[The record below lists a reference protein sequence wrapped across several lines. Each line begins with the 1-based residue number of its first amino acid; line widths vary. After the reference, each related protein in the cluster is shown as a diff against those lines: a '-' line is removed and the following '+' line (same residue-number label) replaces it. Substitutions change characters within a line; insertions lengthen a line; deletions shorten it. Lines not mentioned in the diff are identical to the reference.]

1 MLEAGGHDR
10 EASSVESL
18 GDGRQLEDD
27 VFALPALLQHPEH
40 ARQLALG
47 TLDAID
53 LRSHLGGHELH
64 PIEFAAGTSLVVIAV
79 TSMTAPVAR
88 LGAGLSPDWNV
99 GLVLTAAAAI
109 GGLAGATLA
118 NRIDAR
124 RLGSAFTAVV
134 IGVGVYT
141 AIRAVPALA

>member
-1 MLEAGGHDR
+1 MLITATLVGLLAGF
-10 EASSVESL
+10 L
-18 GDGRQLEDD
+18 GVGGGFL
-27 VFALPALLQHPEH
+27 VVPALM
-40 ARQLALG
+40 LAL
-47 TLDAID
+47 AM
-53 LRSHLGGHELH
+53 

-79 TSMTAPVAR
+79 TSMTALVAR

-99 GLVLTAAAAI
+99 VFVLTAAAAV
-109 GGLAGATLA
+109 GGLAGTTLA

-124 RLGSAFTAVV
+124 RLSSAFITVV